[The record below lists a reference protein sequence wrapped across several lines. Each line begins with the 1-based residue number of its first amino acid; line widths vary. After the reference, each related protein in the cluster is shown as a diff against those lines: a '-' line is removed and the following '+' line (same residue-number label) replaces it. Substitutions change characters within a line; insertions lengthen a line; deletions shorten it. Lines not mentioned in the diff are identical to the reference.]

1 MERYCRQTHHLY
13 LACFGGDFL
22 KVGTA
27 SDGRRDQRIIEQ
39 GPLAAARVAAA
50 SGPVIKQMEASL
62 VRVGFTEA
70 VPRSRKTALLRS
82 SMRQAEA
89 EARVREAAAEL
100 ADQLPVALRGP
111 LHSPHFVALPDLAR
125 RSRGLP
131 VNALPV
137 HPGTVIEGEVAG
149 AVGHILFV
157 DDGDGRFALDLG
169 DLVGRLVDFDPS
181 GPKTRPQV
189 QLGLF

>member
-50 SGPVIKQMEASL
+50 PGPVIKQMEAQL
-62 VRVGFTEA
+62 VRAGFDEA
-70 VPRSRKTALLRS
+70 VSRSRKMALLRS
-82 SMRQAEA
+82 SMSREEA
-89 EARVREAAAEL
+89 EARVREAVARLPE
-100 ADQLPVALRGP
+100 QLSSDLRGP
-111 LHSPHFVALPDLAR
+111 LHRPQFVAIPELAR

-137 HPGTVIEGEVAG
+137 HPGTVIEGQVVG
-149 AVGHILFV
+149 AVGHVLFV

-169 DLVGRLVDFDPS
+169 ALVGRIVEFDPS
-181 GPKTRPQV
+181 GPKVRPQV